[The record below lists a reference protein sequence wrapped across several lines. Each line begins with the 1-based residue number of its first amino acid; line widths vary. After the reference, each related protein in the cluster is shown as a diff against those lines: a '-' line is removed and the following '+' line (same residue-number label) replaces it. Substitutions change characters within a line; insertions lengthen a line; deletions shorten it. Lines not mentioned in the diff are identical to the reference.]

1 MRLPIAFALAAF
13 ALAGCAK
20 FPANGANSNFTR
32 LVFHFTTAQ
41 AIDPNY
47 VYVIAIRPI
56 HTGDTD
62 TDSNGPIPV
71 VLTGSKNGFVEG
83 RPTRFIRYEESTA
96 ELYNVYQFPD
106 RTPTSGDDN
115 PVNLGAQVLIG
126 PVYANTGVDPRPA
139 ANGGTSYGRDMGFDI
154 DTRYLADTDTE
165 AGTIVAIQFN
175 ILTMNKTALTSTGDR
190 VMDALGDTRSAGTI
204 SFNNYRQVPIITSGH
219 YTNAGSVDQEQSG
232 DTFNGTLPAV
242 DITDWSLDVRTP

>member
-1 MRLPIAFALAAF
+1 MRLPIAITLAAF

-20 FPANGANSNFTR
+20 FPANGSNGNFTR
-32 LVFHFTTAQ
+32 LVFRFSMAQ
-41 AIDPNY
+41 SINPNY
-47 VYVIAIRPI
+47 IYVIAIRPI
-56 HTGDTD
+56 HSGDSGTD
-62 TDSNGPIPV
+62 TNGPIPV

-96 ELYNVYQFPD
+96 ELYNAYEFPA
-106 RTPTSGDDN
+106 RTPTSEDDN
-115 PVNLGAQVLIG
+115 PVNLGAQVLLG
-126 PVYANTGVDPRPA
+126 PVYANTGVDPRPSA
-139 ANGGTSYGRDMGFDI
+139 GDGSSYGRELGFDI
-154 DTRYLADTDTE
+154 DTRYLADSDAE
-165 AGTIVAIQFN
+165 AQTIVAIQFN

-204 SFNNYRQVPIITSGH
+204 SFNSYRQVPIITSGH
-219 YTNAGSVDQEQSG
+219 YTNAGSTDQEQSD